1 MKCRK
6 QKRRDMYQ
14 IREFPQAAL
23 KETLALEFRA
33 NCVETQNMCSIS
45 QMTSRVEE
53 EKNWSSALLLAV
65 NSNSVICCLLEIF
78 GKADVPTEPSFIH
91 CPCYIFVHF
100 SRMKIHSVL

>member
-14 IREFPQAAL
+14 MKEFSQAAS

-45 QMTSRVEE
+45 QMTNRVEE
-53 EKNWSSALLLAV
+53 EKNRTVISSAF
-65 NSNSVICCLLEIF
+65 SYEFKFSDFFFFIF
-78 GKADVPTEPSFIH
+78 
-91 CPCYIFVHF
+91 
-100 SRMKIHSVL
+100 